1 MDTRSDH
8 DHSEKRLDLVQDA
21 RIDRLQTGDVND
33 PESSKLEDSADMPS
47 GSTTSASPSPPRHL
61 SNAGRRRSDVGD
73 VLARHSSVDDAGSLA
88 SIDRPPSEDEK
99 LPPAKIYKPLSF
111 PVLALLMPA
120 SIFGV
125 LARLGL
131 QAITTYDGRSI
142 FPLAWVQAAGC
153 LVMGFALGMREP
165 FGRFYGP
172 LYTAVTT
179 GFCGSLTTFSGWQLD
194 IFESWIN
201 GTASHRD
208 WFRNAIDGVGKTVFT
223 LAIALSA
230 VSFGAHLAKLVVP
243 RVPTVPPP
251 SRQVRYAVSALSV
264 LVYAAA
270 YPAYFRLPAA
280 YRHEATAALLFSFPG
295 TLSRY
300 LLSVLLNPRLKLF
313 PLGTFAANVL
323 GTALLGTFQVLQSAQ
338 HPHPLGANA
347 CSVLKGLADGYCG
360 CLTTVSTFAA
370 EVDALDNRKSWI
382 YVTLSWLVSQMLLAV
397 ILGPS
402 IGAGHVSRQITC
414 VYV

>member
-1 MDTRSDH
+1 MA
-8 DHSEKRLDLVQDA
+8 VDA
-21 RIDRLQTGDVND
+21 HAPTGT
-33 PESSKLEDSADMPS
+33 PESGKRTDDDSSRTVSEDAHAQHNPPARR
-47 GSTTSASPSPPRHL
+47 SASS
-61 SNAGRRRSDVGD
+61 RRSRSLHRGRSDVGE
-73 VLARHSSVDDAGSLA
+73 VLARHTSVQDAEELA
-88 SIDRPPSEDEK
+88 SIDRPPSEAEK
-99 LPPAKIYKPLSF
+99 IPPSKTYRPLSF

-153 LVMGFALGMREP
+153 LIMGFALGLKEP
-165 FGRFYGP
+165 FGQFYGP

-208 WFRNAIDGVGKTVFT
+208 WFRDAIDGIGKTVFT
-223 LAIALSA
+223 LAISLSA
-230 VSFGAHLAKLVVP
+230 VSFGAHLATLAAPLLPTLRTPP
-243 RVPTVPPP
+243 R
-251 SRQVRYAVSALSV
+251 RIRYTLSALGV
-264 LVYAAA
+264 LIYAAA
-270 YPAYFRLPAA
+270 YPAYFELPAR
-280 YRHEATAALLFSFPG
+280 YRHEVTAALLFSFPG

-300 LLSVLLNPRLKLF
+300 LLSIFLNPRLKLF
-313 PLGTFAANVL
+313 PLGTFAANTL
-323 GTALLGTFQVLQSAQ
+323 GTALLGTFQVLQTIQ
-338 HPHPLGANA
+338 HPGPLSANA
-347 CSVLKGLADGYCG
+347 CGVLRGLSDGFCG

-370 EVDALDNRKSWI
+370 EVDALDGRRAWI
-382 YVTLSWLVSQMLLAV
+382 YVSLSWLVSQLLLAV

-402 IGAGHVSRQITC
+402 IGAGHVSRQSTC
-414 VYV
+414 RYDF

>member
-1 MDTRSDH
+1 MATPSDH
-8 DHSEKRLDLVQDA
+8 NEKDPELVQDA
-21 RIDRLQTGDVND
+21 THDHLNPGQE
-33 PESSKLEDSADMPS
+33 PSSSKGSSS
-47 GSTTSASPSPPRHL
+47 GSISASTTLQRRH
-61 SNAGRRRSDVGD
+61 NGTGRVQNDVGE
-73 VLARHSSVDDAGSLA
+73 VLARHSSVGDAASLA
-88 SIDRPPSEDEK
+88 SIDRPPSEEEK
-99 LPPAKIYKPLSF
+99 LPPSKIYHPLSF
-111 PVLALLMPA
+111 PVIALLMPA

-142 FPLAWVQAAGC
+142 FPLAWIQAAGC
-153 LVMGFALGMREP
+153 LIMGFALGMKEP

-208 WFRNAIDGVGKTVFT
+208 WFRDAIDGIGKTVFT

-230 VSFGAHLAKLVVP
+230 VSFGAHLATLVVP
-243 RVPTVPPP
+243 RVPTLPPP
-251 SRQVRYAVSALSV
+251 PRRVRYALSALAV

-270 YPAYFRLPAA
+270 YPAYFRLPAR

-300 LLSVLLNPRLKLF
+300 LLSVHLNPRLKLF
-313 PLGTFAANVL
+313 PLGTFVANTL
-323 GTALLGTFQVLQSAQ
+323 GTALLGTFQVLQSIRA
-338 HPHPLGANA
+338 PNTLSPNA

-370 EVDALDNRKSWI
+370 EVDALENRKSWL
-382 YVTLSWLVSQMLLAV
+382 YVSISWLVSQILLAV
-397 ILGPS
+397 IIGPSLGP
-402 IGAGHVSRQITC
+402 GHVSRQITC
-414 VYV
+414 SYV